1 MNTPVKE
8 ERKSPPPRT
17 GKIQPEDTHTEDPKQ
32 PPPSE
37 LDQIPYIDFEQ
48 FAMYLSV
55 FCPKCPY
62 DLKTDCTSHLVLFRL
77 YDIDGDGMLN
87 MQDVAGVLK
96 LIVGESMPVPQIE
109 EIVKKVFKE
118 VDTAEKGYIEK
129 DEFRKVMWITD
140 FDQKTSIHF

>member
-8 ERKSPPPRT
+8 ERKELPKSA
-17 GKIQPEDTHTEDPKQ
+17 KVLPEETKTDEPKM

-37 LDQIPYIDFEQ
+37 IDQIPYIDFEQ

-62 DLKTDCTSHLVLFRL
+62 DLKTNCISYSVLFRL
-77 YDIDGDGMLN
+77 YDIDEDGTLN
-87 MQDVAGVLK
+87 PQDVAGVLR
-96 LIVGESMPVPQIE
+96 LLVGENMSPKEIE
-109 EIVKKVFKE
+109 EVVKKVFKE

-129 DEFRKVMWITD
+129 DEFQKVLWITD